1 MSAQEK
7 MRVFHNSFKTA
18 DNHPDFSGKSV
29 EAFGQSLDVAVWKNK
44 DKNGNDYL
52 NIQFEPAYKKPDEGS
67 SKPKQGSDEYIPF

>member
-1 MSAQEK
+1 MSVQEK
-7 MRVFHNSFKTA
+7 IRVFHNSFKTA

-52 NIQFEPAYKKPDEGS
+52 NIQFEPAYKKPDQGS
-67 SKPKQGSDEYIPF
+67 SGSKQGSDDGIPF